1 MAGTQMMCPRR
12 CRCSKPNE
20 QVSVLFWSMYTHII
34 IKELKCVLRLCT
46 CLFHNTDRY
55 KSVQYGRQIIHVHH
69 DSEIEMIGH
78 RGIKTPLITCT

>member
-46 CLFHNTDRY
+46 CLFHNTTTVVCMCAPRPAN
-55 KSVQYGRQIIHVHH
+55 VHYANVIC
-69 DSEIEMIGH
+69 SM
-78 RGIKTPLITCT
+78 